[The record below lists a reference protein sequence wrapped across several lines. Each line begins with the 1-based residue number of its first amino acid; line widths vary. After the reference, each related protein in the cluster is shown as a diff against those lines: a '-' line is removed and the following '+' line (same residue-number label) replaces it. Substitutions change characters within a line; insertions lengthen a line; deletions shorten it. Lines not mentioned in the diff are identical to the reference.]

1 MNTDYV
7 FAGDYSRFE
16 WASEFFDFKL
26 QGGSASTKSR
36 RLVLNNLVPEPRR
49 RAAQKK
55 ERHPELRRF
64 IKLCPQV
71 ANQVCRSK
79 RHAANPHSGKSGN
92 YSLILS
98 LLHLAG
104 ETSRVILSSAPTRV
118 RLVDTARDLAD
129 VNVTEIDVPTVLA
142 FGIATAGEGGMM
154 PH

>member
-1 MNTDYV
+1 MGFGV
-7 FAGDYSRFE
+7 LRFQIAGRQRLHQVE
-16 WASEFFDFKL
+16 AAGAQQPGAGTATASC
-26 QGGSASTKSR
+26 T
-36 RLVLNNLVPEPRR
+36 
-49 RAAQKK
+49 KK